1 MENIDNTIKIL
12 PEYLANQIAAGEVV
26 QRPESIVKELVENSL
41 DAGADSIAVI
51 VRGSGKSLIHIVDNG
66 KGMSKSDLAIAPLRH
81 STSKIL
87 SQQDLERIMSYGFR
101 GEALA
106 SITAVASLE
115 IRSKRAIDEHGWALK
130 SEPLQEFE
138 IVPANC
144 DNGTQVFVRNLFYNV
159 PARKKFLKSDLTE
172 FRYISDTMIRFAIS
186 HYDKRFTFYDN
197 DTMIFDVHPSSQD
210 LRIKNVLGK
219 SLDGGLI
226 PINFI
231 DEKVEIKGYIGLPHL
246 AKPASSNQYL
256 FVNKRAVQSKNLNYA
271 VFSAF
276 EHLLEKNYK
285 PLYVLNLT
293 IDPER
298 VDVNIHPQKN
308 EVKFEDDRIIYN
320 AIHYAVGE
328 CLKEHNLT
336 ASHSLTNE
344 AGRPFRPVEFSG
356 SQEDTMLV
364 NKLTGEIIEPR
375 FQYSHSQGSNFQSG
389 YGANKFGQSG
399 GTSVFDELFAESKPL
414 ISSAL
419 HTNQKINISDDA
431 QFLQIHNKYI
441 LMQSEVGLLIIDQHN
456 AHERIL
462 YERAIKMMNKE
473 LSNSQMLLFPV
484 VSSISSSRMAI
495 VREIESELSSIGYS
509 YKIDESRN
517 LEISAVPLDIN
528 ESEALQ
534 SFIGIIDEY
543 LELSKIKHSERRENL
558 AASFACK
565 SAIKTGK
572 KLMFEEMKTLAKR
585 LMECSMPYVC
595 PHGRPVILE
604 ISLTDLDKSFKRSS

>member
-1 MENIDNTIKIL
+1 MDILENTIRVL

-81 STSKIL
+81 STSKIQ
-87 SQQDLERIMSYGFR
+87 SQKDLERIISYGFR

-106 SITAVASLE
+106 SITAVASIE
-115 IRSKRAIDEHGWALK
+115 IRSKRAIDEHGWSLK
-130 SEPLQEFE
+130 SEPLREFE
-138 IVPANC
+138 IAPANC

-186 HYDKRFTFYDN
+186 HFDKRFTFYDN
-197 DTMIFDVHPSSQD
+197 DTMIFDVHPSAQD
-210 LRIKNVLGK
+210 IRIKNVLGK
-219 SLDGGLI
+219 SLEGGLI

-231 DEKVEIKGYIGLPHL
+231 DEKVEITGFIGLPHL

-271 VFSAF
+271 IFSAF

-285 PLYVLNLT
+285 PLYVLNLAV
-293 IDPER
+293 DPER

-308 EVKFEDDRIIYN
+308 EVKFEDDRVIYN
-320 AIHYAVGE
+320 AIHFAVSE
-328 CLKEHNLT
+328 CLKQHNLT
-336 ASHSLTNE
+336 ASHNLTSD
-344 AGRPFRPVEFSG
+344 AGKPFSSG
-356 SQEDTMLV
+356 NFAVGAADSPMLV

-375 FQYSHSQGSNFQSG
+375 FQYSPKPSGQYSSSSLSERQQKGERSIFDDIFSNAKPDLSPILL
-389 YGANKFGQSG
+389 ANK
-399 GTSVFDELFAESKPL
+399 
-414 ISSAL
+414 
-419 HTNQKINISDDA
+419 NIVVPDDA

-441 LMQSEVGLLIIDQHN
+441 LTQSDVGILIIDQHN

-462 YERAIKMMNKE
+462 YESAIKMMNKE
-473 LSNSQMLLFPV
+473 LSKSQQLLFPV
-484 VSSISSSRMAI
+484 ASSISPSRLIIAK
-495 VREIESELSSIGYS
+495 EIEHELKDIGYNFTVDAMGNIEIAS
-509 YKIDESRN
+509 VPID
-517 LEISAVPLDIN
+517 IS
-528 ESEALQ
+528 EGEALQ
-534 SFIGIIDEY
+534 SFIEILDEY
-543 LELSKIKHSERRENL
+543 AELSKIKHSDKRDNL
-558 AASFACK
+558 AASYSCK

-572 KLMFEEMKTLAKR
+572 KLTHGEMKSLANSLLR
-585 LMECSMPYVC
+585 CSMPYVC

-604 ISLTDLDKSFKRSS
+604 ISLLDLDKSFKRT